1 MRLISIG
8 RSASCT
14 LCIPNEF
21 ISSYHAEI
29 VLLDNGDIFLTDCGS
44 KNGTYLNGKRIA
56 PNVEVS
62 VRRGDRIEFDNV
74 QLNWGDIPKIPL
86 PDPSKVKGIYGVGKH
101 QRNRFNITGDSVSRY
116 HATFKEM
123 RNGQWFIQDHSKN
136 GTYINGNRI
145 PANQD
150 VRIKASDSIICGTVP
165 CPNPVP
171 PQRIPSWLW
180 WAVGGVAA
188 ALLIV
193 LGIKFILPVGHDTD
207 PYKATVLVSQ
217 SYRIKV
223 KYDDDPVKDLIPYL
237 TNGKIKIDDWY
248 YSGEDYLF
256 LSPNKENAVTCSHTG
271 TAFFISD
278 NGLLL
283 TNKHVTNSIYA
294 DTQYKRGQLSDLVK
308 TQAETTRQYY
318 YEQITSCTS
327 LTLEQHIAFE
337 RWLKSPITL
346 EVETIGFGIVYPG
359 RTYSMYSEMDQA
371 HLVKESDDPNAD
383 IAVLRLNSAVT
394 PKDCDWFDLRRS
406 LDIGDLKLNNE
417 NYFTLGFPLGHGLA
431 TVTDSERYEP
441 TSGILHLSKAP
452 GKYMLYLQGDKS
464 CGGQS
469 GSPVY
474 DKKHRLIGILY
485 GGYSVSDNTNAC
497 PIVHAKRLLEDIMED
512 EQSKQIYKS
521 NNAY

>member
-136 GTYINGNRI
+136 GTFINGNRI

-193 LGIKFILPVGHDTD
+193 LGLKFILPLGHDTD

-223 KYDDDPVKDLIPYL
+223 KFEDDRVKRLLD
-237 TNGKIKIDDWY
+237 IDDWY
-248 YSGEDYLF
+248 FAGNGQMLAD
-256 LSPNKENAVTCSHTG
+256 NKDEAEVRYHSG

-278 NGLLL
+278 KGLML
-283 TNKHVTNSIYA
+283 TNKHVTNKLYA
-294 DTQYKRGQLSDLVK
+294 DEHYNEGQFIRDIK
-308 TQAETTRQYY
+308 TSAEFSRQLYYQYY
-318 YEQITSCTS
+318 TNRYDLTVEQQ
-327 LTLEQHIAFE
+327 LAFDL
-337 RWLKSPITL
+337 WLKSRIEL
-346 EVETIGFGIVYPG
+346 EIETVGFGIKYSG
-359 RTYSMYSEMDQA
+359 RAYSSATEMDWA

-383 IAVLRLNSAVT
+383 IAVLRLNSAET

-406 LDIGDLKLNNE
+406 LDIGDLKLNVE
-417 NYFTLGFPLGHGLA
+417 NYYTLGFPLGDGLA

-485 GGYSVSDNTNAC
+485 GGYSVPDNTNAC
-497 PIVHAKRLLEDIMED
+497 PIVHAKRLLEDVMED

>member
-180 WAVGGVAA
+180 WAVGGIAA
-188 ALLIV
+188 ALLIA

-207 PYKATVLVSQ
+207 PYKATVLVRTTC
-217 SYRIKV
+217 YYKV
-223 KYDDDPVKDLIPYL
+223 KFADDPILGSSGSWYFASDYYGDP
-237 TNGKIKIDDWY
+237 KITQSSSEAFG
-248 YSGEDYLF
+248 YSVE
-256 LSPNKENAVTCSHTG
+256 G

-278 NGLLL
+278 KGLLL
-283 TNKHVTNSIYA
+283 TNKHVTNAIYA
-294 DTQYKRGQLSDLVK
+294 DEHYEGGDLSIALKRFVEQARTNYIDTHNLPDDVALLWYKS
-308 TQAETTRQYY
+308 
-318 YEQITSCTS
+318 S
-327 LTLEQHIAFE
+327 F
-337 RWLKSPITL
+337 
-346 EVETIGFGIVYPG
+346 TIGLEPVSFGIRYPG
-359 RTYSMYSEMDQA
+359 RTYTMSSEMDWA

-383 IAVLRLNSAVT
+383 VAVLRLNSAET

-417 NYFTLGFPLGHGLA
+417 NYYTLGFPLGHGLA

-474 DKKHRLIGILY
+474 DKQHRLIGILY
-485 GGYSVSDNTNAC
+485 GGYSVPDNTNAC